1 MEMGLTSSEPGTG
14 TRRPSVLFYLP
25 STQPDYN
32 YPTPSLCQ
40 MATTAE
46 SKLGS
51 RVDLPAASKNWY
63 TWEILTQATNA
74 RGLSAL
80 GVQEEK

>member
-25 STQPDYN
+25 SIQPDYD

-40 MATTAE
+40 MAPTAE

-63 TWEILTQATNA
+63 TWEIPTQATNA